1 MMRAKGVLRWDRIC
15 SVALIMKECMDS
27 EYVHQDLRQHMREN
41 YQELRR
47 RVFLRLHFTNK
58 YMYRDIKNA
67 KRYHR

>member
-1 MMRAKGVLRWDRIC
+1 M
-15 SVALIMKECMDS
+15 ALIMKECMDS